1 MSSPSL
7 NLTGSVLAAAMVA
20 IMSENA
26 VWPAFI
32 AVVVVV
38 ARVVSIPVAFMRSV
52 AYKGQEF
59 GG

>member
-7 NLTGSVLAAAMVA
+7 NLTGGVLA

-38 ARVVSIPVAFMRSV
+38 ARVVSIPVAFLRSV